1 MSHFNANSRTDLMV
15 RVETHAG
22 AEALGWVVQSCE
34 HNLVLRIDDTGHEQ
48 DGWTVSIPW
57 NQITGFVDATEFM
70 TTGPK
75 WAQALVV

>member
-1 MSHFNANSRTDLMV
+1 MSQFNASSRSDLMV
-15 RVETHAG
+15 RVETHTG

-34 HNLVLRIDDTGHEQ
+34 QSLVLRIDDTGHEQ

-57 NQITGFVDATEFM
+57 DQITDLDDVTEFM
-70 TTGPK
+70 TIGPK